1 MSMRQ
6 SIETKIMAEL
16 SPEHL
21 EVIDESHMH
30 AVPPGAQSHFK
41 LIIVSGEFAGEP
53 LIRRHQR
60 VNAILAEEL
69 NGSLHALSLQTL
81 TLWWRRMSA
90 APPNRGTIS
99 PSRTSRSWSARDRAP
114 RAARDGAAKTPGGR
128 SDKEGEKRCRR
139 RQIKGCDAVARES

>member
-30 AVPPGAQSHFK
+30 SVPPGAQSHFK
-41 LIIVSGEFAGEP
+41 LIIVSEKFGDES

-60 VNAILAEEL
+60 VNGILTDEL
-69 NGSLHALSLQTL
+69 NGGLHALSLQTL
-81 TLWWRRMSA
+81 TAEEWRKKGGETA
-90 APPNRGTIS
+90 ASPPCL
-99 PSRTSRSWSARDRAP
+99 
-114 RAARDGAAKTPGGR
+114 GGGKA
-128 SDKEGEKRCRR
+128 DEET
-139 RQIKGCDAVARES
+139 